1 MPQLVTLVN
10 LDELVLTN
18 FEQPVLDNSV
28 HPKDPVHPESMW
40 SVCLA
45 QPQLEETVSCVAQGN
60 MSPQ

>member
-1 MPQLVTLVN
+1 MN